1 MHAAVALIGVP
12 LGSMSTNANKRA
24 FKHAVAQ
31 TLSVT
36 VQLVDITATGPV
48 TLQQKQLRQLRAAM
62 SVPDVAFSVGAGS
75 LADANFMV
83 ASLTSVLAPPASAFK
98 AALVNSGS
106 PSFANLTGIAVTRA
120 PTLTAPAAGSELGKW
135 VTSSSESH
143 HEAPAAT
150 IAKPSGS
157 SSEKKSTVGAAAG
170 AALGGSLLLC
180 AGGYAFYRRRTL
192 GGGITSS
199 SSSKDFRSME
209 SARLNAMADAA
220 AQYATALAA
229 ADEGA
234 GPVSP
239 RSVSRRLSRNSS
251 LTDSLTRRAAV
262 SAYTELS
269 LDEEH

>member
-1 MHAAVALIGVP
+1 
-12 LGSMSTNANKRA
+12 MSTNANKRA

-31 TLSVT
+31 TLNVA

-62 SVPDVAFSVGAGS
+62 SAPDVAFSVGAS
-75 LADANFMV
+75 SPADASSLV
-83 ASLTSVLAPPASAFK
+83 AMLASMLAPPASAFK
-98 AALVNSGS
+98 AALVNSGA

-120 PTLTAPAAGSELGKW
+120 PTLTAPTAGSELGKW
-135 VTSSSESH
+135 VSSSSET
-143 HEAPAAT
+143 EAAPAAT
-150 IAKPSGS
+150 IAKPRSS
-157 SSEKKSTVGAAAG
+157 SSEQKSSIGAAAG

-180 AGGYAFYRRRTL
+180 AGGYAFYRRRALGSTL
-192 GGGITSS
+192 TSS
-199 SSSKDFRSME
+199 GSAKDFRSLE

-229 ADEGA
+229 ADEGV

-269 LDEEH
+269 LDET

>member
-1 MHAAVALIGVP
+1 M
-12 LGSMSTNANKRA
+12 
-24 FKHAVAQ
+24 AQ
-31 TLSVT
+31 TLSVA
-36 VQLVDITATGPV
+36 VQLVDITATGPL

-62 SVPDVAFSVGAGS
+62 SAPDVAFSVGAASPAGASS
-75 LADANFMV
+75 LV
-83 ASLTSVLAPPASAFK
+83 ATLASMLAPPASAFK
-98 AALVNSGS
+98 AALVSSGA

-120 PTLTAPAAGSELGKW
+120 PTLIAPAAGSELGKW
-135 VTSSSESH
+135 VSSSSEA
-143 HEAPAAT
+143 EAAPAAT
-150 IAKPSGS
+150 IAKPRGS
-157 SSEKKSTVGAAAG
+157 RSEQKSTIGAAAG

-192 GGGITSS
+192 GSALTSS
-199 SSSKDFRSME
+199 ASAKDFRSLE

-251 LTDSLTRRAAV
+251 MTDSLTRRAAV

-269 LDEEH
+269 LDEAT

>member
-1 MHAAVALIGVP
+1 MYAAVALIGVP
-12 LGSMSTNANKRA
+12 LGSMGTNANKRA
-24 FKHAVAQ
+24 FKQAVAT
-31 TLSVT
+31 TLSVD

-62 SVPDVAFSVGAGS
+62 SAPDVAFSVGASS
-75 LADANFMV
+75 LAASSMV
-83 ASLTSVLAPPASAFK
+83 ATLASVLAPPASAFK
-98 AALVNSGS
+98 AALVNTGS

-120 PTLTAPAAGSELGKW
+120 PTLTAPAAGSELGEW
-135 VTSSSESH
+135 VSSSSD
-143 HEAPAAT
+143 EAPAAT
-150 IAKPSGS
+150 IAKPRGS
-157 SSEKKSTVGAAAG
+157 SSEQKSTIGAAAG

-192 GGGITSS
+192 GGAMTSS

-262 SAYTELS
+262 SAYTELN
-269 LDEEH
+269 LDEEN